1 MVRFLIR
8 PAVFLGT
15 AALGLLLAALLI
27 PGFHVHAAG
36 FIVAIVVFAL
46 VQALIEW
53 LIAKIFHRSAPTVA
67 GIAGL
72 LSTFLALWVATLI
85 TDGLSFDGVGAWILA
100 TVVVWLTTALLGWLA
115 AKFLLK
121 ERRAEQK
128 PDRPALARAEYGERM
143 PRVAACPTPT
153 RTSSSSASSPR

>member
-1 MVRFLIR
+1 MTGDIQNRTHVARTTERPTPGDLRGRYARGMVRFLIR
-8 PAVFLGT
+8 LAIFLGT

-36 FIVAIVVFAL
+36 FILAIVVFAL

-53 LIAKIFHRSAPTVA
+53 LVAKIFHRSAPTVA

-85 TDGLSFDGVGAWILA
+85 TDGLSFDGVAAWILA
-100 TVVVWLTTALLGWLA
+100 TVVVWLTTALLGWVA
-115 AKFLLK
+115 GRFVTP
-121 ERRAEQK
+121 RSDRGRAG
-128 PDRPALARAEYGERM
+128 AR
-143 PRVAACPTPT
+143 
-153 RTSSSSASSPR
+153 

>member
-1 MVRFLIR
+1 MVRLLIR
-8 PAVFLGT
+8 LAVFLGT

-36 FIVAIVVFAL
+36 FILAIIVFAL

-53 LIAKIFHRSAPTVA
+53 LVAKAFHRSAPTVA
-67 GIAGL
+67 GVAGL

-85 TDGLSFDGVGAWILA
+85 TDGLSFDGVAAWILA

-115 AKFLLK
+115 AKFLL
-121 ERRAEQK
+121 R
-128 PDRPALARAEYGERM
+128 DRPAEHQH
-143 PRVAACPTPT
+143 
-153 RTSSSSASSPR
+153 